1 MINYTW
7 NCKTVDVYVS
17 EGGNENV
24 IYNVH
29 WHLTGED
36 SETAVRGEC
45 IGTHVLDISNIEN
58 FINFDDVT
66 HEQVIEWVEVSMG
79 SEVIDRLKQNI
90 VDQISEQTEP
100 TSITLQIEGQ
110 AIETTTES

>member
-36 SETAVRGEC
+36 SETAVIGEC
-45 IGTHVLDISNIEN
+45 IGTHVLDISDIEN
-58 FINFDDVT
+58 FINFEDVT
-66 HEQVIEWVEVSMG
+66 HEQVIEWIEASMG
-79 SEVIDRLKQNI
+79 SEVIDRIKQNI
-90 VDQISEQTEP
+90 ADQISQQTEP
-100 TSITLQIEGQ
+100 VTQTLTIGGEV
-110 AIETTTES
+110 IDSPTES